1 MKKLL
6 FIILFFFSFNLVA
19 QTNFKVMFY
28 NLFHYPS
35 APPTNRDDILKDILN
50 EYVPDLFLVCEL
62 EDQNG
67 ANSILDVSLSEIDK
81 NYAKTLYSPN
91 QSTGDSFLSQLVY
104 YNTDYFLLD
113 NEVLINTDYRDINH
127 YTFIIKTADYI
138 TNPIYLEV
146 FVTHL
151 KAWPGDSNEELRLQS
166 ITKFTDALA
175 NLDPSSF
182 VLFGG
187 DFNVYTSDEAAYQ
200 KVLDTNNSIV
210 IKDVL
215 NLNNTLQDWHENVTW
230 IDLFTQS
237 TRTSN
242 VEFNNDGAGGGFDDR
257 FDFIF
262 LSENLLGTSDIHY
275 KPNSYQNYGNNG
287 NSNCLNDR
295 IDSENCSGDLYDQIV
310 RNDLYYMSDHLPV
323 VLELETNET
332 LTVLDNNSDKALVQ
346 LPYGNLIED
355 KLFIIFS
362 EELINNTLKLY
373 NTKGQTIYSIK
384 INASEMIINYSF
396 LDTAIYFMAIEGH
409 DEVIKLVKK

>member
-6 FIILFFFSFNLVA
+6 FIILIFFSFNLVA
-19 QTNFKVMFY
+19 QTSFKVMFY
-28 NLFHYPS
+28 NLLHYPS

-62 EDQNG
+62 EDQDG

-81 NYAKTLYSPN
+81 NYAKTIYSTN
-91 QSTGDSFLSQLVY
+91 QSTGNSFLSQLVY
-104 YNTDYFLLD
+104 YNTDYFVLD

-127 YTFIIKTADYI
+127 YTFIIKTADYL

-151 KAWPGDSNEELRLQS
+151 KALQGESNEQLRLQS
-166 ITKFTDALA
+166 ITKFTDALD
-175 NLDPSSF
+175 NLDPTSF

-187 DFNVYTSDEAAYQ
+187 DFNVYTSNEPAYQ

-237 TRTSN
+237 TRVSDA
-242 VEFNNDGAGGGFDDR
+242 EFDEHGAGGGFDDR

-262 LSENLLGTSDIHY
+262 LSENLLGSLDIHY
-275 KPNSYQNYGNNG
+275 KPNSYQNYGNNS
-287 NSNCLNDR
+287 NSDCLNNR
-295 IDSENCSGDLYDQIV
+295 IDSANCSGDLYDQII
-310 RNDLYYMSDHLPV
+310 RNNLYYMSDHLPV

-332 LTVLDNNSDKALVQ
+332 LAVLDNISDKTLVQ
-346 LPYGNLIED
+346 LPNGNLIED
-355 KLFIIFS
+355 ELFITFS

-373 NTKGQTIYSIK
+373 NTKGQIVYSTTID
-384 INASEMIINYSF
+384 ASEMSINYSF
-396 LDTAIYFMAIEGH
+396 LDTAIYFITIEGH
-409 DEVIKLVKK
+409 HEVIKLVKK